1 MEYYDTW
8 FSKQS
13 MTYHSGSQRGRHH
26 WMYHFVDVFTG
37 GFTPMH
43 RVNDDGSIDVLGA
56 NILRMSSGMTM
67 GTYDK
72 KAMQHSLAEH
82 AKKLKEA
89 GATIVKQTRNTL
101 VARHGRETAYFFIS
115 HLNSRSFYKNL
126 NV

>member
-1 MEYYDTW
+1 MEYNDTW
-8 FSKQS
+8 FAKHP
-13 MTYHSGSQRGRHH
+13 MTYHGCSSIGRRH

-37 GFTPMH
+37 GFTPMN

-56 NILRMSSGMTM
+56 NIVRMSSGMTL
-67 GTYDK
+67 GTFDRE
-72 KAMQHSLAEH
+72 AMQHSLAEY

-115 HLNSRSFYKNL
+115 YLNSRSFYKKL